1 MGFFAPLAATYVVS
15 AIIFM
20 VLAIG
25 FVVLMQMQVRVLSAY
40 LYRHKTAHRV
50 DIILL
55 MGKNKTDSGIT

>member
-25 FVVLMQMQVRVLSAY
+25 FVALDVKCKSARPKW
-40 LYRHKTAHRV
+40 LTFTA
-50 DIILL
+50 ITGPIGLISYFIL
-55 MGKNKTDSGIT
+55 GRKD